1 MQIKNL
7 AILAVALAAISTA
20 AQAQPRPSSQP
31 NLKQQCQRY
40 IIDQAKLRTY
50 LLSCSYT
57 TEEARLIL
65 AADEHTDQFIK
76 EHNCQSLFTDAEI
89 NAIAQTESNRIGHNP
104 SSRQICA
111 AIKPQLPQI
120 IGRYTQ

>member
-7 AILAVALAAISTA
+7 ATLAVALAAISTT

-76 EHNCQSLFTDAEI
+76 EHN
-89 NAIAQTESNRIGHNP
+89 
-104 SSRQICA
+104 
-111 AIKPQLPQI
+111 
-120 IGRYTQ
+120 